1 MAHESWDR
9 VSFIHE
15 GAHERFTLHVA
26 LNLED
31 NTLPISVT
39 SSSMVLCA
47 LVAKIR
53 LGKRRIVLSLSQN

>member
-15 GAHERFTLHVA
+15 GAHERFTLA